1 MQAVVF
7 ATSGKHLFSISE
19 DRTLRAWLKFPL
31 ESEPGPNT
39 PAARVGSQPFSV
51 TSPNGRF
58 TDWFQWQQVALFA
71 SAHPLRCLAGSN
83 AEEEEEVSCGASD
96 GSIYLLR
103 LMLPGDF

>member
-1 MQAVVF
+1 MPKLLVIYNLILHNFLLHNLLQ
-7 ATSGKHLFSISE
+7 
-19 DRTLRAWLKFPL
+19 
-31 ESEPGPNT
+31 PNT

-51 TSPNGRF
+51 TSANGRF

-71 SAHPLRCLAGSN
+71 SAHPLRCLAGSRT
-83 AEEEEEVSCGASD
+83 EEEEEVACGASD